1 VIEVAVV
8 DAGRVFAEA
17 VAARLAAEPDLVVR
31 CAATS
36 AAALRRA
43 EAHAPVDIVVCD
55 AALFDPVHAA
65 GDRAADRFVLVAE
78 RSETG
83 LLPAALRAGVRG
95 WVPREASAEDLLAAV
110 RAAYAGGTWV
120 PPGLLT
126 GALAQLT
133 GRSGQHPD
141 GRVERLDRLTQRE
154 QDVLACLAEGLS
166 RADTATRLHLSPNTV
181 RTHVQNILAKL
192 GVNSSVAAVRLA
204 QRKG

>member
-1 VIEVAVV
+1 VIEIAVV

-17 VAARLAAEPDLVVR
+17 VAARLSAEPDLVVR
-31 CAATS
+31 CAVTS

-43 EAHAPVDIVVCD
+43 EAPVPVDVVVCD
-55 AALFDPVHAA
+55 AALFDPVCA
-65 GDRAADRFVLVAE
+65 GADRTAVRFVLVAD

-95 WVPREASAEDLLAAV
+95 WVPREASAEELLAAV

-120 PPGLLT
+120 PPRLLT
-126 GALAQLT
+126 GALAELT
-133 GRSGQHPD
+133 GRGGQHPD
-141 GRVERLDRLTQRE
+141 ARVERLDRLTQRE
-154 QDVLACLAEGLS
+154 RDVLSCLAEGLS

-192 GVNSSVAAVRLA
+192 GVNSSVAAVTLA